1 MAGLNL
7 SRSLSP
13 SRYRAVI
20 TGASGGIGAAIAR
33 QLAPMSESLIL
44 VGRRAAP
51 LHALRT
57 ELPTSV
63 QLVCGD
69 LTESATLDAIE
80 EAARQGGINLLIN
93 NAGVSDFHSFETQS
107 DDTIRTLLDT
117 NLLAPMLLTRRLL
130 PLLRQQPAAQI
141 INIGSVFGLL
151 GFPGFAAYGAS
162 KAGIKGF
169 SQALRRELAD
179 STVEVR
185 HFAPRATRTDINS
198 DAVNAMNRELGT
210 TEDTPQVVAAEFAA
224 FLNGKGWQRTL
235 GAKERFFVLLNAL
248 LPGLPDDAIRKQ
260 LPAIRKHLP
269 K

>member
-1 MAGLNL
+1 MAGRNQ
-7 SRSLSP
+7 P
-13 SRYRAVI
+13 RYRAVI
-20 TGASGGIGAAIAR
+20 TGASGGIGAAIVR
-33 QLAPMSESLIL
+33 QLAPTSDSLIL

-51 LHALRT
+51 LQALRD
-57 ELPTSV
+57 ELALPV

-80 EAARQGGINLLIN
+80 AAARQGGINLLIN
-93 NAGVSDFHSFETQS
+93 NSGVSDFHSFETQS
-107 DDTIRTLLDT
+107 ADTIRTLLDT
-117 NLLAPMLLTRRLL
+117 NLLAPMLLTQRLL
-130 PLLRQQPAAQI
+130 PLLRQQAAAQI
-141 INIGSVFGLL
+141 INVGSVFGML
-151 GFPGFAAYGAS
+151 GFPGFATYCAS

-179 STVEVR
+179 SSVEVR
-185 HFAPRATRTDINS
+185 HFAPRATRTAINS

-210 TEDTPQVVAAEFAA
+210 SEDTPQVVAAEFTA

-248 LPGLPDDAIRKQ
+248 LPGLPDDAIGKQ
-260 LPAIRKHLP
+260 LPTIRKHLP